1 MNAPAEQVPQPKPV
15 AYCDLIMKGG
25 ITSGV
30 VYPRLAAR
38 LAEHYRFKNIGGAS
52 AGAIAAAGAAAAEY
66 GRTHG
71 NAAAFK
77 TLDKLPCTL
86 GKLVG
91 DTRHSM
97 LFYLFQAPATLRAHF
112 NVLTGALN
120 ATSKVGGGAA
130 FLFGLLRQFKFAA
143 LLAAIPGLLVLVTLV
158 NAGAVASVGEVVMR
172 GLALAITVAIIAI
185 AMVAGAAF
193 WFVITF
199 GRRLPKNNFGICTG
213 MPGGQTSLPTAPA
226 ALTPWLYGYFNE
238 LAGLAKDGPPLTF
251 GHLWGC
257 RERTAPVDAQ
267 QAHANPELRNINL
280 EMMTT
285 AVSLGLPFRLPFKD
299 NHQDKFLF
307 DPDEWK
313 ALFPAAVC
321 AWVEAHSTA
330 STALHPEKNTP
341 LFMLPAPADFPVIIA
356 VRMSLSFPVLL
367 CAIPL
372 YSVDY
377 TLEKN
382 QAAADPTAAPTAAPT
397 ATRVW
402 FSDGG
407 ITSNLPLHFFDSKL
421 PAHPTFAVNLKSFHP
436 EHTWKAGEPAGRET
450 GRVYLPVKNAAGLG
464 ATWSAQG
471 KDSGIAGVVSFLV
484 AIVETMH
491 NWRDNIQLPY
501 PGYRDRI
508 AQISQKDDEGGLN
521 LDMRREN
528 IEALSQAGLFAA
540 EQILDRF
547 AVQPGS
553 SGGAA
558 GWRNHRAIRIRTF
571 LGLLEELVIETSD
584 ADRAGNWRQLLANL
598 PSYKWQS
605 APQLPLAIG
614 LLDKIEEARQTI
626 DTGQAIDPGISL
638 QNGAPKPRP
647 IMRISPDF

>member
-1 MNAPAEQVPQPKPV
+1 MNAQTEPVPQPEPV

-38 LAEHYRFKNIGGAS
+38 LADHYRFKNIGGAS
-52 AGAIAAAGAAAAEY
+52 AGAIAAAAAAAAEY

-77 TLDKLPCTL
+77 TLDQLPETL

-91 DTRHSM
+91 GTQHSV
-97 LFYLFQAPATLRAHF
+97 LFYLFQAQATLRAHF

-120 ATSKVGGGAA
+120 ASSTVSRVVA
-130 FLFGLLRQFKFAA
+130 FLSGLVRQFKFAA
-143 LLAAIPGLLVLVTLV
+143 LLAAIPGLLLLVTLI
-158 NAGAVASVGEVVMR
+158 NAGGVASFGEVVMR

-199 GRRLPKNNFGICTG
+199 GRQLPKNNFGICTG

-226 ALTPWLYGYFNE
+226 ALTPWLYEYFNQ
-238 LAGLAKDGPPLTF
+238 LSGLTKDGTPLTF

-257 RERTAPVDAQ
+257 KEGTAPVDAE
-267 QAHANPELRNINL
+267 QAHANPELRKINL

-299 NHQDKFLF
+299 NHQDRFLF
-307 DPDEWK
+307 DRDEWR

-330 STALHPEKNTP
+330 SIALHPEKDTP
-341 LFMLPAPADFPVIIA
+341 LFMLPAPSDFPVIIA

-377 TLEKN
+377 TLKN
-382 QAAADPTAAPTAAPT
+382 NRASAAPTATPTAAPR

-421 PAHPTFAVNLKSFHP
+421 PSHPTFAVNLKSFHP
-436 EHTWKAGEPAGRET
+436 EHAWKAGEPAGRET
-450 GRVYLPVKNAAGLG
+450 GRVYLPIKNAAGLG
-464 ATWSAQG
+464 AHWSAQD
-471 KDSGIAGVVSFLV
+471 KDSGLAGVFSFLV

-491 NWRDNIQLPY
+491 SWRDNIQLPY

-521 LDMRREN
+521 LDMPGPN
-528 IEALSQAGLFAA
+528 IQALSQAGLFAA
-540 EQILDRF
+540 EEILNRF
-547 AVQPGS
+547 TLQPGT
-553 SGGAA
+553 SGESA

-584 ADRAGNWRQLLANL
+584 ADRAGNWRQLLADL

-605 APQLPLAIG
+605 AQQLSLAIG
-614 LLDKIEEARQTI
+614 LLDKIGEARQTI
-626 DTGQAIDPGISL
+626 DNAQTTAPGISL
-638 QNGAPKPRP
+638 QNSAPKPRP